1 MALEQL
7 AGHMQSMLPEINR
20 LCAEMGRPV
29 VYAATGDATL
39 TALAV
44 QARLSPVSSEG
55 SEADGFHWV
64 SNGFQIDFP
73 GRLPSGSESESK
85 LIESH
90 ERLDSTQEFH
100 GISTEVQLWHALAA
114 TSLPNLSTDR
124 SRGRPIQP
132 KFN

>member
-1 MALEQL
+1 MIYYVYMYIDWVSILALEQL

-55 SEADGFHWV
+55 SEADGFMMGFIGFPMV
-64 SNGFQIDFP
+64 SRWIFQED
-73 GRLPSGSESESK
+73 GLLGQK
-85 LIESH
+85 AN
-90 ERLDSTQEFH
+90 Q
-100 GISTEVQLWHALAA
+100 
-114 TSLPNLSTDR
+114 N
-124 SRGRPIQP
+124 
-132 KFN
+132 

>member
-44 QARLSPVSSEG
+44 QARLSPVSR
-55 SEADGFHWV
+55 ADGFHWV

-90 ERLDSTQEFH
+90 KRLDSTQEFQRRCSF
-100 GISTEVQLWHALAA
+100 GMLWRLLLCQTFQLTEVADDL
-114 TSLPNLSTDR
+114 SNPNS
-124 SRGRPIQP
+124 IE
-132 KFN
+132 